1 MKKMALHTTLQLSME
16 EYIDTISGLV
26 VEYYGRAA
34 EDKKLMQEL
43 HMSQEEQ
50 SRFTVEYLTVLLVIE
65 ALSWNAKPK
74 LTSEKYRTQIQE
86 AVARDV
92 YGKLMGTAD
101 GISMEECMKF
111 YQAIF

>member
-43 HMSQEEQ
+43 HMSQEE
-50 SRFTVEYLTVLLVIE
+50 
-65 ALSWNAKPK
+65 P
-74 LTSEKYRTQIQE
+74 
-86 AVARDV
+86 
-92 YGKLMGTAD
+92 
-101 GISMEECMKF
+101 
-111 YQAIF
+111 